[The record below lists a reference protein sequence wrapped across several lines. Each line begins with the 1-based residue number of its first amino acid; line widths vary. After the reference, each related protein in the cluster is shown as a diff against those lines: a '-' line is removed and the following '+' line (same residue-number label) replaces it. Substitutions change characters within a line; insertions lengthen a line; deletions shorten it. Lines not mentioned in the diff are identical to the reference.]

1 MYGLEIKPEA
11 DRIFKRLSKKDKH
24 HLQRIYNKI
33 REIQEN
39 PQIPHKFLHSPLQ
52 NYNSP
57 HIGHFVLIFKI
68 NHKQKTLTICYYA
81 HHDSAYK
88 WLPKY

>member
-52 NYNSP
+52 NYERVSGKAHDFSRGMNG
-57 HIGHFVLIFKI
+57 I
-68 NHKQKTLTICYYA
+68 IC
-81 HHDSAYK
+81 
-88 WLPKY
+88 WF